1 MMVHVRGPGTIQGYE
16 PCGVDSAHEDV
27 LRHKVSLAPSEQLVP
42 APGRAQRR
50 VPALPH
56 AQKPVPVR
64 VVAVLEPFVDQH
76 VRRVVVERLA
86 DQLAHRDARWL
97 YRRVET
103 GLFRRHGLVES
114 GRALFGIG

>member
-64 VVAVLEPFVDQH
+64 VVAVLEPFVDSIVSWSSVLQTSS
-76 VRRVVVERLA
+76 LI
-86 DQLAHRDARWL
+86 
-97 YRRVET
+97 ET
-103 GLFRRHGLVES
+103 LGGC
-114 GRALFGIG
+114 IGE